1 MDAEAS
7 LVLGVDE
14 DEQQNMLFPSKK
26 ANVVRMMIYELVFWC
41 MIKI

>member
-26 ANVVRMMIYELVFWC
+26 GECCKNDDI
-41 MIKI
+41 